1 MAINQ
6 ITTDYSGRKKDVSII
21 RNIDPTNPTTQKVT
35 LEFGK
40 VSAYCAG
47 VQKLVQRYMI
57 IFMTQVGTQKMY
69 PNFGTPFY
77 GQITQGNVTNKT
89 DLVHKFN
96 FANLKTVETI
106 RTYQQQFND
115 IPLDEQINTAVLGD
129 IIFVAK
135 DSINIRI
142 LIKTNAGENV
152 DFLMP
157 LPL

>member
-1 MAINQ
+1 MAISK

-21 RNIDPTNPTTQKVT
+21 RNINPTNPATQKVT

-57 IFMTQVGTQKMY
+57 IFMTEVGTQKSY
-69 PNFGTPFY
+69 PEFGTPFY
-77 GQITQGNVTNKT
+77 GNIRRGNVVNKT

-106 RTYQQQFND
+106 RTHQQKFND
-115 IPLDEQINTAVLGD
+115 IPLDEQINTALLGD
-129 IIFVAK
+129 IIFVAR
-135 DSINIRI
+135 DQINIRI
-142 LIKTNAGENV
+142 LIKTNAGDNV